1 MQKWQCTVCGYIHQG
16 ETPPDKCPVCGAD
29 RSLFVPFQEEAGDA
43 PATPREAQAAV
54 LASATQWRCTVCGY
68 VHTGSEPPEKCP
80 VCGADKSLFVPVI
93 VDAQA
98 ASAPISAGPSDDSQ
112 EADSQPSARST
123 GFKPPWEGNAR
134 LTAIA
139 QTLTRLH
146 GHPIAVHI
154 PNGVLPVTVLFGLL
168 ALLFRS
174 QSLATAAGYNM
185 LLVCLAMPIVIA
197 TGLVD
202 WVNRFGGHMTSIFKN
217 KMICAGVVTVLSL
230 VLARWWLAAPDTYQ
244 RGLFANWFFVL
255 LHLIDLGVAGLA
267 GWFGGKLVFKS

>member
-1 MQKWQCTVCGYIHQG
+1 MRKWQCTVCGYIHEG
-16 ETPPDKCPVCGAD
+16 ETAPEKCPVCGAD
-29 RSLFVPFQEEAGDA
+29 KSLFVPYQEEAGVA
-43 PATPREAQAAV
+43 PAAPVEAQAAGG
-54 LASATQWRCTVCGY
+54 ASASQWRCTVCGY
-68 VHTGSEPPEKCP
+68 LHTGSAPPEKCP
-80 VCGADKSLFVPVI
+80 VCGADKSLFVPVSG
-93 VDAQA
+93 DLQA
-98 ASAPISAGPSDDSQ
+98 TSAPGGDAP
-112 EADSQPSARST
+112 ADPEEEFGSQPDAPSSA
-123 GFKPPWEGNAR
+123 FKPPWEGNAR
-134 LTAIA
+134 LSTIA

-174 QSLATAAGYNM
+174 QSMATAAGYNM
-185 LLVCLAMPIVIA
+185 VLVCLAMPIVIA

-202 WVNRFGGHMTSIFKN
+202 WVNRFGGHMTAIFKN

-230 VLARWWLAAPDTYQ
+230 VLAIWWLAAPEVYQ

-267 GWFGGKLVFKS
+267 GWYGGKLVFKA